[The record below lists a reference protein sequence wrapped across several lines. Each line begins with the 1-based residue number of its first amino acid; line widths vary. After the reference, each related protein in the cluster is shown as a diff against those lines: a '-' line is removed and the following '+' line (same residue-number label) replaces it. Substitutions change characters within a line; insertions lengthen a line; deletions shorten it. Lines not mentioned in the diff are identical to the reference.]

1 MALEKVMQTSSTDT
15 AQEPAASKAP
25 NWLVVVAAGCGGP
38 QALAQMFPRF
48 PANFP
53 GTIIII
59 QHMRPGFT
67 RVLADQLN
75 HICQLPVHEASDG
88 EALQAGRILVIPTAT
103 GLTIEPI
110 ASASGRPHV
119 IFLDSTKKPAEQAG
133 CVDNIMKCAVGLSGK
148 KTIGVLLTGL
158 GSDGCEGLRA
168 ISQAGGMA
176 LVQDENTSIVHDLP
190 ASAISAGVAHEV
202 FPLWSIAD
210 RIMEIVTG
218 DANAIAA

>member
-1 MALEKVMQTSSTDT
+1 MQTSITDT
-15 AQEPAASKAP
+15 AREPAASRSP
-25 NWLVVVAAGCGGP
+25 DWLVVVAAGCGGP

-88 EALQAGRILVIPTAT
+88 EALQAGRILMIPAAT
-103 GLTIEPI
+103 SLTIEAVGP
-110 ASASGRPHV
+110 ASACPHV
-119 IFLDSTKKPAEQAG
+119 IFLDSIKKQAAR
-133 CVDNIMKCAVGLSGK
+133 VDSAMTNAVELFG
-148 KTIGVLLTGL
+148 TRTVGVLLTGL

-168 ISQAGGMA
+168 ISQARGVA

-190 ASAISAGVAHEV
+190 ASAIQAGVAREAL
-202 FPLWSIAD
+202 PLYGIAD
-210 RIMEIVTG
+210 RIIEIVMG
-218 DANAIAA
+218 DAHAAAA